1 MLKLLGFRENSSV
14 PNRLLYLLDNTNT
27 VSSLYCAVNI
37 GNALQKPYF
46 AERQAKK
53 SGAKNI
59 APHKC

>member
-27 VSSLYCAVNI
+27 VSSLYCAVDI

-46 AERQAKK
+46 AVRQAKK
-53 SGAKNI
+53 SGAQKY
-59 APHKC
+59 PPR